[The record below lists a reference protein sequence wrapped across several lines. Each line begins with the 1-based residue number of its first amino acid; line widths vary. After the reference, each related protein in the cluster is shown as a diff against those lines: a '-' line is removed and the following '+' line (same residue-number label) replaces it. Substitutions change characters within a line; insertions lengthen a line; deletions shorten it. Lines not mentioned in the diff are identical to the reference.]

1 MRFLAIALLLLA
13 GCGGRAAPEGPPRD
27 GVLDR
32 AADSARDA
40 LNQDQPVVAGRL
52 YAQALARARER
63 DDPVAIDAMGFGQAT
78 AALGQGDAPVAL
90 AVAREVRAELA
101 RRGRG
106 ASAVLLL
113 AEATALFRLGRMAE
127 AEALARLVASRG
139 AENAEAALRAHFL
152 LGLLAAG
159 RGDMA
164 GVEAAR
170 AAIGAPDQPAFR
182 ADAVELDGA
191 AALLRGDPATA
202 RLQGVTAAALRRDSL
217 DYRGLSRALALQ
229 ATALERLGERE
240 AAADAWLRA
249 GRGAAERGEA
259 ADARRWLA
267 QARQAAGGQADL
279 LAAVAQAEALLAR

>member
-1 MRFLAIALLLLA
+1 MRGVFAALLLLLA
-13 GCGGRAAPEGPPRD
+13 ACGGRAPPAGPPRD

-32 AADSARDA
+32 AADAARDA

-63 DDPVAIDAMGFGQAT
+63 DDAVAIDAMGFGQAT
-78 AALGQGDAPVAL
+78 SALARGDAPAAL

-106 ASAVLLL
+106 ASAGLLL

-127 AEALARLVASRG
+127 SDALARIVASRG
-139 AENAEAALRAHFL
+139 AENPEAALRAHFL
-152 LGLLAAG
+152 VGLLAAG
-159 RGDMA
+159 RGDLP

-170 AAIGAPDQPAFR
+170 AAIGAPDQLAYR
-182 ADAVELDGA
+182 ADAVELEGL
-191 AALLRGDPATA
+191 AALLRGDAATA

-229 ATALERLGERE
+229 AAALERLGERE

-249 GRGAAERGEA
+249 GRGAAERSE
-259 ADARRWLA
+259 ADARGWLDRA
-267 QARQAAGGQADL
+267 QQLAGGRADL
-279 LAAVAQAEALLAR
+279 LAAIAQAEALLAR